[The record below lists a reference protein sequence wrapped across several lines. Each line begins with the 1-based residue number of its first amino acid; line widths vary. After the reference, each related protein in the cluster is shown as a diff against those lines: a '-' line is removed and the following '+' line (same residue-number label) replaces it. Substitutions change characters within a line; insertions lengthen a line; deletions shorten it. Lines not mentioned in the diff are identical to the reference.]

1 MPLPSIPSPTKKPAK
16 KTLFDDG
23 EDDLAPVEKK
33 VVEKKPAAKK
43 QNLFDGQEE
52 DFNFKPKA
60 KVEKKKEAAKK
71 NLFDDD

>member
-1 MPLPSIPSPTKKPAK
+1 MQNQKKTPLGGLVPKLPTKEPSNKMPLPSIPSPTKKPAK

-43 QNLFDGQEE
+43 QNLFDG
-52 DFNFKPKA
+52 
-60 KVEKKKEAAKK
+60 
-71 NLFDDD
+71 